1 MENNKYILEFQ
12 SNQCKKKEHN
22 NCSKQWKGFGFTI
35 ICTCN
40 CHKEIYEKN
49 IVLDEPC
56 KPSNTYCSNH
66 ILNLTAEAETK
77 YDYWL

>member
-22 NCSKQWKGFGFTI
+22 NCSKQWKGLGFTV
-35 ICTCN
+35 ICTCP
-40 CHKEIYEKN
+40 CHIKFNKKN

-56 KPSNTYCSNH
+56 KSSNTHCRNH
-66 ILNLTAEAETK
+66 ILNLTEEA
-77 YDYWL
+77 DDQI